1 MKRLISIFTALCFC
15 LPVCAQEP
23 VSNFQAAALL
33 ILPDGNSKPV
43 WIKEAAGDT
52 LKFLEN
58 EKSSAIQ
65 EMKIKDVASVYFIEP
80 NDYSQAIDLYQ
91 ARKYEPAKQ
100 KLIAIK
106 NYYKPVESLPN
117 NYSTLAAFY
126 EMECLRK
133 LGDLDGVAYVL
144 QGFKKESLT
153 RENHLRQLE
162 MYIFWEAARTKSWD
176 RLDALAKERA
186 KERLPGYQRAQV
198 AYCHALA
205 LEALEKPDAAL
216 HQYNIAMTADAG
228 ASENLA
234 RQSALSILRIHQN
247 DPRVT
252 QAIQVWGTPQENPN
266 TPGHQRLLEAA
277 AVANL
282 FQLSF
287 GAGVALP
294 EDYRVFL
301 KYTPKPVEKR

>member
-1 MKRLISIFTALCFC
+1 MNFLMIAFVALYGC
-15 LPVCAQEP
+15 LAVRAEESK
-23 VSNFQAAALL
+23 SNFQAAARL
-33 ILPDGNSKPV
+33 IEADGSSKPV
-43 WIKEAAGDT
+43 WIKEAEAGILRFVEDET
-52 LKFLEN
+52 
-58 EKSSAIQ
+58 SSVIH
-65 EMKIKDVASVYFIEP
+65 EIGIKDVASVYFLEP
-80 NDYSQAIDLYQ
+80 GDYAQAIDLYQ
-91 ARKYEPAKQ
+91 ARKYEPAKE
-100 KLIAIK
+100 KFIAIK
-106 NYYKPVESLPN
+106 NHYKPVESLPN

-153 RENHLRQLE
+153 RDHHLRQLE

-176 RLDALAKERA
+176 RLDAMAKERE

-205 LEALEKPDAAL
+205 LEGLGKPDAAL
-216 HQYNIAMTADAG
+216 DQYQTAMTADAG
-228 ASENLA
+228 SSEDLA

-247 DPRVT
+247 DPRVK
-252 QAIQVWGTPQENPN
+252 QAIQVWGTPQENPSA
-266 TPGHQRLLEAA
+266 PGDQRLLEAGA
-277 AVANL
+277 IANL

-294 EDYRVFL
+294 EEYRVFL
-301 KYTPKPVEKR
+301 KYHK